1 MRRYIRRGS
10 TGIALIDNRGSRP
23 VLRYVFDVSDTGGNN
38 DAPPPVLWQYREEHR
53 DAVTA
58 TLENR
63 YGVSGDNGLEDQ
75 LEVIANRLA
84 GEYWNEHQRDLLDI
98 IDGSFLEEYDAF
110 NVGAAFRNAAAVSI
124 AYSLLSRC
132 GMEPESF
139 FDHEDF
145 LSIFDFNTRPTVTAL
160 GMAVSQCSEQVLRQI
175 EVTIKKY
182 EREKSAE
189 RTIQNGEHS
198 DIQPERGLLHP
209 ESGTGRAA
217 EQGPGQ
223 VREDAETLSG
233 GTQADP
239 VGQSGNQR
247 ETVQSPAGDR
257 GRGERT
263 SGTDDAGTGEG
274 GGRDGGIEEQRP
286 PAVGRPD
293 EHLQGPGRGS
303 DPDGTDLRISQEDQ
317 FGQFNLFPTEQQQI
331 ESIREA
337 ESVNETPSAF
347 SISQDEI
354 DHILRVGSNTEN
366 ARMKIVTAF
375 SIHTMDYADI
385 LKSMYHGGYGI
396 ETGAGTLSAWY
407 AEDGIHL
414 ARGNNAE
421 YAADAQVISWVDAA
435 KRVSELLEQG
445 RFATNVEIAEAP
457 GFERRELAKSLL
469 YLARDLSDEAKGNGY
484 LSTILDGYIGK
495 AFDDQIEQ
503 ITKLLEQPDTRD
515 AVIDEYR
522 QFLNAACTLNCFGS
536 IPVHKQ
542 GKNIKNLLI
551 STIVEFL

>member
-1 MRRYIRRGS
+1 MPDKVQKYAQMAENAASQLTGSYREWTAFLTTAARLYKYPFPEQLLIYAQRPDATACADYDLWNKRMRRYIRRGS
-10 TGIALIDNRGSRP
+10 TGIALIYNRGSRP
-23 VLRYVFDVSDTGGNN
+23 VLRYVFDVSDTGGNK

-58 TLENR
+58 TPENR

-247 ETVQSPAGDR
+247 ETVQMMP
-257 GRGERT
+257 
-263 SGTDDAGTGEG
+263 
-274 GGRDGGIEEQRP
+274 
-286 PAVGRPD
+286 
-293 EHLQGPGRGS
+293 
-303 DPDGTDLRISQEDQ
+303 
-317 FGQFNLFPTEQQQI
+317 
-331 ESIREA
+331 
-337 ESVNETPSAF
+337 
-347 SISQDEI
+347 
-354 DHILRVGSNTEN
+354 
-366 ARMKIVTAF
+366 
-375 SIHTMDYADI
+375 
-385 LKSMYHGGYGI
+385 
-396 ETGAGTLSAWY
+396 
-407 AEDGIHL
+407 
-414 ARGNNAE
+414 
-421 YAADAQVISWVDAA
+421 
-435 KRVSELLEQG
+435 
-445 RFATNVEIAEAP
+445 
-457 GFERRELAKSLL
+457 ELAKAAGATEELK
-469 YLARDLSDEAKGNGY
+469 ASDPLKWTGLMNTCKAQAEEV
-484 LSTILDGYIGK
+484 ILT
-495 AFDDQIEQ
+495 E
-503 ITKLLEQPDTRD
+503 
-515 AVIDEYR
+515 
-522 QFLNAACTLNCFGS
+522 
-536 IPVHKQ
+536 
-542 GKNIKNLLI
+542 LI
-551 STIVEFL
+551 YA